1 MKLVAL
7 FARKIPKQLE
17 LKHIL
22 RLGIFLTFLG
32 HGVFA
37 LGIKHEWI
45 PFLTTVGFSQSSAME
60 IMPFIGLLDIFV
72 AWMALLYPV
81 RIIIIWAFI
90 WAFAT
95 ALIRPITGYEIWDF
109 VERGANWAL
118 PLALILHQ
126 GFPRT
131 LKSWFTIYD

>member
-7 FARKIPKQLE
+7 FVRKIPKQLE

-81 RIIIIWAFI
+81 RIIIIWAFV

-95 ALIRPITGYEIWDF
+95 ALMRPITGYEIWDF